1 MRIRDGVRASASEQR
16 SKHCRERGKE
26 KEQEIQMRTH
36 VGSDQTVTGGVDI
49 RCEIYF
55 QIEPT
60 GFSDTLDVGCEGKR
74 CLRRC

>member
-60 GFSDTLDVGCEGKR
+60 GFSDTLDQSLGAREA
-74 CLRRC
+74 LH